1 MGEGAFSD
9 CKELTSVIIQ
19 NHNLQFNYD
28 EVFDGCT
35 KLQRSNVVYEAISS
49 PSKSSQ
55 PAPTIQQ
62 SSTTTS
68 KSSVSGSANQQSSTI
83 TEGNQEDV
91 FQMVEEMPLF
101 PGGEQKMSEFITSNI
116 NYPEVAREAGVQGR
130 VYVRFVVEQDG
141 SISNVKV
148 MRGIG
153 SGCDEEAMRVI
164 KSMPKWK
171 PGKQHGKTV
180 RVSHQIPVN
189 FSL

>member
-1 MGEGAFSD
+1 
-9 CKELTSVIIQ
+9 
-19 NHNLQFNYD
+19 
-28 EVFDGCT
+28 
-35 KLQRSNVVYEAISS
+35 
-49 PSKSSQ
+49 
-55 PAPTIQQ
+55 
-62 SSTTTS
+62 
-68 KSSVSGSANQQSSTI
+68 
-83 TEGNQEDV
+83 
-91 FQMVEEMPLF
+91 MVEEMPLF

-116 NYPEVAREAGVQGR
+116 NYPEAAREAGVQGR
-130 VYVRFVVEQDG
+130 VYIRFVVEQDG

-180 RVSHQIPVN
+180 RVSYQIPVN

>member
-19 NHNLQFNYD
+19 NPNLQFDYD

-35 KLQRSNVVYEAISS
+35 KLQRSNVVYETASS

-83 TEGNQEDV
+83 TEENQEDV

-116 NYPEVAREAGVQGR
+116 NYPEAAREAGVQGR
-130 VYVRFVVEQDG
+130 VYIRFVIEQDG

-164 KSMPKWK
+164 KSMPKWR

-180 RVSHQIPVN
+180 RVSYQIPVN